1 MPGTCL
7 AITRQL
13 LNCLASGCFREFSE
27 KKCLNARG
35 FAQEYLRFCSGYG
48 PGQHQLLGG
57 SIALKFLLETKLQ
70 SESFDTLD
78 DPLGFRVKKL

>member
-1 MPGTCL
+1 MFGHNSPAAEL
-7 AITRQL
+7 FSIRL
-13 LNCLASGCFREFSE
+13 FSGIFG

-57 SIALKFLLETKLQ
+57 SISLKFLLETKLQ